1 MLTAGVYT
9 AMLMLYAAALRRVGL
24 RPVLI
29 VLALSMACSAAV
41 GASLGGPARVVGF
54 ILCDTFTLFAIA
66 AWRDRPR
73 DRIVGLISWLGV
85 WWSMTYANA
94 HVNYATYAAGLNCAA
109 AFQLVVAGG
118 MADDVGRRIDDWVGS
133 RWPWASRALRFVAV

>member
-1 MLTAGVYT
+1 MLTVAVYS
-9 AMLMLYAAALRRVGL
+9 AMLALYVAALRRVGL

-29 VLALSMACSAAV
+29 ILALSMACSAAV
-41 GASLGGPARVVGF
+41 GVSLGGPSRVAGF

-73 DRIVGLISWLGV
+73 DRIVALVSWLGV
-85 WWSMTYANA
+85 WWSLAYANQYTE
-94 HVNYATYAAGLNCAA
+94 YAIYAAGLNCAA
-109 AFQLVVAGG
+109 AFQLIVAGG
-118 MADDVGRRIDDWVGS
+118 MADDLGRRIDDWVGR

>member
-1 MLTAGVYT
+1 MLTAAVYS
-9 AMLMLYAAALRRVGL
+9 AMLALSVVALRRVGL

-29 VLALSMACSAAV
+29 ILALSMACSAAV

-66 AWRDRPR
+66 AWRDRAR

-94 HVNYATYAAGLNCAA
+94 HVNYATYVAGLNCAA
-109 AFQLVVAGG
+109 AFQLIVAGG

>member
-1 MLTAGVYT
+1 MLTVAVYS
-9 AMLMLYAAALRRVGL
+9 AMLALYVVALRRVGL

-29 VLALSMACSAAV
+29 ILALSMACSAAV

-66 AWRDRPR
+66 VWRDRAR
-73 DRIVGLISWLGV
+73 DRIVALVSWLGV

-109 AFQLVVAGG
+109 AFQLIVAGG
-118 MADDVGRRIDDWVGS
+118 MADDLGRRIDDWVGR
-133 RWPWASRALRFVAV
+133 RWPWGARALRFVAV

>member
-1 MLTAGVYT
+1 MLTAAVYIGIL
-9 AMLMLYAAALRRVGL
+9 ALFLAALARVGA

-29 VLALSMACSAAV
+29 IIGVSMVCSGVV
-41 GASLGGPARVVGF
+41 GASLGGPSRIVGF

-73 DRIVGLISWLGV
+73 DRIVALVSWLGV

-94 HVNYATYAAGLNCAA
+94 HMNYATYAAGLNCAA
-109 AFQLVVAGG
+109 AFQLIVAGG
-118 MADDVGRRIDDWVGS
+118 MADDVGRRIDDWVGR